1 MSNHQ
6 YQELGS
12 MLLVGALWGCT
23 NPLLRQGSLSVKKQ
37 QQQDKSTTLTRLLN
51 LRLWLPYYLLNQC
64 GSILFYVTL
73 RQSDLTLAVPLCN
86 ALALVC
92 SVLTSFALGEAIP
105 QPIRTIVGAALVLM
119 GVTICV
125 V

>member
-1 MSNHQ
+1 
-6 YQELGS
+6 

>member
-1 MSNHQ
+1 MSNDKQ

-23 NPLLRQGSLSVKKQ
+23 NPLLRQGSLSVKQQ
-37 QQQDKSTTLTRLLN
+37 QQQDTSNLTRLLN
-51 LRLWLPYYLLNQC
+51 LRVWLPYYLLNQC
-64 GSILFYVTL
+64 GSMLFYVTL

-105 QPIRTIVGAALVLM
+105 QPIRTIVGAALVLL